1 MTMLRTP
8 EPPNGYVL
16 TSATKFVTFA
26 TLFFFAKIEM
36 LVEFRAEKQEILYS
50 KLYNKKLLN
59 HRKEE
64 MKKNFIIIC
73 HIQR

>member
-1 MTMLRTP
+1 MLMKSTP
-8 EPPNGYVL
+8 EPPNVL
-16 TSATKFVTFA
+16 TSATQFVTFA